1 MRIISGQFKGRRIQ
15 APQNLPVRPT
25 TDFAR
30 EALFNILNHLIDF
43 QQVNVVDLFSGTGAI
58 SLELASRGCP
68 HIVAVDAHFGCVQF
82 LKKMADEL
90 EIKSI
95 SAIKKDVFS
104 FLKSEISKEMDLV
117 FADPPYDLPTL
128 EKIPDAVFSTA
139 ILKESGFLILE
150 HSQKNNFEHHPFFL
164 EHRKYGN
171 VNFSLFQ
178 KQ

>member
-30 EALFNILNHLIDF
+30 EALFNILNHLFDF
-43 QQVNVVDLFSGTGAI
+43 EETHVLDLFSGTGAI

-68 HIVAVDAHFGCVQF
+68 RIVAVDAHFGCVQF
-82 LKKMADEL
+82 LKKMTEEL
-90 EIKSI
+90 DIKVI
-95 SAIKKDVFS
+95 TAIKKDVFS
-104 FLKSEISKEMDLV
+104 FLKSDLVKDMDLV
-117 FADPPYDLPTL
+117 FADPPYDLANL
-128 EKIPDAVFSTA
+128 DKIPDAVFATN
-139 ILKESGFLILE
+139 ILKPEGYLILE
-150 HSQKNNFEHHPFFL
+150 HSNKNIFETHSLFL

-171 VNFSLFQ
+171 VHFSIFQ